1 MASTYEKVTEYRKKN
16 GNLVP
21 VYPATSTDNVIDT
34 DGATLLSSKL
44 TAMQADIDG
53 KSDAG
58 HKHNASDINA
68 GTLEA
73 ARIPNLDA
81 SKITTGTISIDRLPA
96 GALERLVVVADQAAR
111 FALTSSQVQ
120 LGDTVKQTDTGLMYY
135 VIDTSKLSSAA
146 GYEEY
151 TAGAATSVPWSGV
164 TGKPTTYVP
173 STHSHNSSEVTSL
186 TGYSKPSSTSAITT
200 SDTLNSAVGKLEK
213 ALDGKAATSH
223 GTHVTYSTDTPRAV
237 GTASAGSAATVAR
250 SDHAHDLPDSGVSSG
265 SYGEDGATRTLAYYG
280 TVKIPYL
287 TVDGKGRITN
297 ASTKE
302 LTLPGPTNTVTQ
314 SPAQASDTG
323 EFPLLL
329 KRNATET
336 AITDGVKFKPGVT
349 VNPVT
354 GVLTAPTFNGELN
367 GTAEKATKDGSGN
380 TITATYL
387 TAVGSTP
394 SANTLQVTKNG
405 TASNV
410 GLPTWAGYG
419 TSLPSASAIAA
430 MPDGACFI
438 LYES

>member
-120 LGDTVKQTDTGLMYY
+120 LGDTVKQNDTGLMYY
-135 VIDTSKLSSAA
+135 VVDVSK
-146 GYEEY
+146 
-151 TAGAATSVPWSGV
+151 
-164 TGKPTTYVP
+164 
-173 STHSHNSSEVTSL
+173 
-186 TGYSKPSSTSAITT
+186 
-200 SDTLNSAVGKLEK
+200 LNSA
-213 ALDGKAATSH
+213 DGYAEYSAGTATKSSCD
-223 GTHVTYSTDTPRAV
+223 GAGNVITETYVSAV
-237 GTASAGSAATVAR
+237 GA
-250 SDHAHDLPDSGVSSG
+250 
-265 SYGEDGATRTLAYYG
+265 
-280 TVKIPYL
+280 
-287 TVDGKGRITN
+287 
-297 ASTKE
+297 
-302 LTLPGPTNTVTQ
+302 
-314 SPAQASDTG
+314 
-323 EFPLLL
+323 
-329 KRNATET
+329 
-336 AITDGVKFKPGVT
+336 
-349 VNPVT
+349 
-354 GVLTAPTFNGELN
+354 
-367 GTAEKATKDGSGN
+367 
-380 TITATYL
+380 
-387 TAVGSTP
+387 TP

-405 TASNV
+405 AASNV
-410 GLPTWAGYG
+410 GLPAWAGYG
-419 TSLPSASAIAA
+419 TSLPNAAAVAA